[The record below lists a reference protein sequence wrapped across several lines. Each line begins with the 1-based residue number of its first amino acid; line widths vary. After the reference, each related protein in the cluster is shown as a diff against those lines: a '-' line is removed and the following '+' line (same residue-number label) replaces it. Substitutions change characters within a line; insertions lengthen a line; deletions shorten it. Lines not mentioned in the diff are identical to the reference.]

1 MRFISTLAI
10 FVIGVTTLFASGSGQ
25 AGRTALNSAGCSGSG
40 CHGAASSPNPATS
53 VRLVQAVDG
62 KISAVV
68 GETLSLTIVVSHQS
82 REAAGV
88 GIAVKTTEQ
97 GTTNAGTLGFISGE
111 GMRLSA
117 GELTHSSP
125 KALFGNEA
133 SFAFTWTAP
142 SQPGTY
148 YLRAIGNAVNGD
160 GSAGTIDQWNRM
172 PVVEVVVGLPNSV
185 DEYSDANVVVSPVPA
200 HDQVSMTVPTQA
212 NEQLQITVLDHL
224 GAVVASDNAIASD
237 ESFRYTW
244 NGRGNDG
251 SQVPQGAYV
260 VAITS
265 NRKLMKGRAII
276 IR

>member
-1 MRFISTLAI
+1 MRFISTLAVMLI
-10 FVIGVTTLFASGSGQ
+10 SMTSLFASGSGQ
-25 AGRTALNSAGCSGSG
+25 AGRTALNSPGCSGSG
-40 CHGAASSPNPATS
+40 CHGAASTANAATT

-97 GTTNAGTLGFISGE
+97 GTTNAGTLGIIAGE
-111 GMRLSA
+111 GLRLSA

-125 KALFGNEA
+125 KALLGNEA

-148 YLRAIGNAVNGD
+148 YLRAIANAVNGD

-185 DEYSDANVVVSPVPA
+185 EEYSDVDVVISPVPA

-212 NEQLQITVLDHL
+212 NEHLQISVIDHM
-224 GAVVASDNAIASD
+224 GAVVASDKAVASGD
-237 ESFRYTW
+237 SFRYTW
-244 NGRGNDG
+244 NGRRNDG
-251 SQVPQGAYV
+251 SLVPQGAYV
-260 VAITS
+260 VAIVSDRTM
-265 NRKLMKGRAII
+265 MKGRAII

>member
-1 MRFISTLAI
+1 MRIFYTLVILIVAST
-10 FVIGVTTLFASGSGQ
+10 GLFASGSGQ
-25 AGRTALNSAGCSGSG
+25 AGRTALNSPGCSGSG
-40 CHGAASSPNPATS
+40 CHGAASSANPATTLR
-53 VRLVQAVDG
+53 VVQAVDG
-62 KISAVV
+62 KLSAVS
-68 GETLSLTIVVSHQS
+68 GETITLTVVVSHLS
-82 REAAGV
+82 RQAAGV
-88 GIAVKTTEQ
+88 GIAVKSTEQ
-97 GTTNAGTLGFISGE
+97 GTTNAGTLGIVTGQ
-111 GMRLSA
+111 GLRLSA
-117 GELTHSSP
+117 GELTHSTP
-125 KALFGNEA
+125 KPLVDNEA
-133 SFAFTWTAP
+133 SFTFTWTAP

-172 PVVEVVVGLPNSV
+172 PVVEVVVELPNSV
-185 DEYSDANVVVSPVPA
+185 EEYSVVDVEISPVPA

-224 GAVVASDNAIASD
+224 GAVVASDNAIASG

>member
-1 MRFISTLAI
+1 MRLISTLSI
-10 FVIGVTTLFASGSGQ
+10 FVIATAAMFASGSGQ

-40 CHGAASSPNPATS
+40 CHGAASSANPATS
-53 VRLVQAVDG
+53 LRLVQAVDG
-62 KISAVV
+62 KVSAVV
-68 GETLSLTIVVSHQS
+68 GETISLTIVVSHVS
-82 REAAGV
+82 REAAGIGV
-88 GIAVKTTEQ
+88 AVKTTEQ
-97 GTTNAGTLGFISGE
+97 GTTNAGTLGIVAGQ

-125 KALFGNEA
+125 KPLVDNEA
-133 SFAFTWTAP
+133 SFTFTWTAP

-148 YLRAIGNAVNGD
+148 YLRAIANAVNGD

-172 PVVEVVVGLPNSV
+172 PAVEVVVGLPNSV
-185 DEYSDANVVVSPVPA
+185 DEYSHVDVVLSPVPA

-212 NEQLQITVLDHL
+212 NEQLQITVIDHL
-224 GAVVASDNAIASD
+224 GAVVASDNAVASG
-237 ESFRYTW
+237 ESYRYTW
-244 NGRGNDG
+244 NGRRNDG